1 MLKYSKITV
10 FSNLVQTSK
19 SELGW
24 SVTFAYWY
32 FTKIKVSVDD
42 QNILNIIALRVSLP
56 EIPVS
61 NPSYLIEDDFRGQYI

>member
-42 QNILNIIALRVSLP
+42 QNILNIIALRVLLP